1 MERLRTGARNMSKHL
16 SSLTFIAMLV
26 VVVVVLAGCGGG
38 GQSALPGPGSN
49 NGAGM
54 LVWDAPSSN
63 TDGSPATDLAGY
75 KIYYGTVS
83 GNYTASIDVGNSTSI
98 PLTTLSSSVPV
109 SGLYYIAVTVY
120 DTAGNESA
128 YSNEISKSL

>member
-1 MERLRTGARNMSKHL
+1 
-16 SSLTFIAMLV
+16 MLV
-26 VVVVVLAGCGGG
+26 VLVVVLAGCGGG
-38 GQSALPGPGSN
+38 GGQSALPGST

>member
-1 MERLRTGARNMSKHL
+1 MSKHL

-26 VVVVVLAGCGGG
+26 VVLAGCGGG
-38 GQSALPGPGSN
+38 SQSALPGGGSSSN
-49 NGAGM
+49 NGTGNTNGGDNGAGI
-54 LVWDAPSSN
+54 LAWDAPSSN

-83 GNYTASIDVGNSTSI
+83 GKYTASIDAGNATSFPI
-98 PLTTLSSSVPV
+98 TALSSSVPV
-109 SGLYYIAVTVY
+109 PGLYYIAVTAY
-120 DTAGNESA
+120 DTAGNESS